1 MPRRKGELF
10 VKLQPHDVQGVV
22 GEDST
27 PYFLLIGNGCEVCV
41 F

>member
-1 MPRRKGELF
+1 MHRRKGELF

-22 GEDST
+22 GEDSST
-27 PYFLLIGNGCEVCV
+27 HILFIGNGCEVCV